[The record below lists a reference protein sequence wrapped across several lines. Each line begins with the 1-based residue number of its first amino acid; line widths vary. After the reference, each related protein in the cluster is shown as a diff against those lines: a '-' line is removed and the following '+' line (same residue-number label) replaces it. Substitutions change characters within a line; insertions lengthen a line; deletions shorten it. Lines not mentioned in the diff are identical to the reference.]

1 MILKASDGRFSAKG
15 ISTGREHSHIGMM
28 ADATTLYSLISGI
41 GGALIDGI
49 AGVYGPGRIDKR
61 RRLHELLLEGQRR
74 QAEEQAAA
82 REEKQRVLD
91 AIAEAI
97 VCTQDWHRLVS
108 WAVQGLDAGREV
120 DVAKFDEAAEPVL
133 PAVVRAVSLL
143 SNNSFRPTRLVR
155 VTPSVDEHGDRRRPV
170 TFSMHQV
177 RLDLRRQI
185 LAPQPGFDGDSISMR
200 AAEIRGDLMVAF
212 MTEREARVGSSI
224 PIGDDGVCGRPA

>member
-1 MILKASDGRFSAKG
+1 MITKAPDGRFSVEDIQTDHEPCYIAV
-15 ISTGREHSHIGMM
+15 M

-41 GGALIDGI
+41 GGALIGGI

-61 RRLHELLLEGQRR
+61 RRLHELPLEGQRR

-82 REEKQRVLD
+82 REEKQRILD

-108 WAVQGLDAGREV
+108 WTVQGLDAGREV
-120 DVAKFDEAAEPVL
+120 DVVEFDEAAEPVL
-133 PAVVRAVSLL
+133 QAVVRAVSLL
-143 SNNSFRPTRLVR
+143 SNNSFRPSLAR
-155 VTPSVDEHGDRRRPV
+155 VTPSIDEHGDRRRTV

-177 RLDLRRQI
+177 TLDLRRQI
-185 LAPQPGFDGDSISMR
+185 LSPQPDFDGDSISMR
-200 AAEIRGDLMVAF
+200 AAEIRRDLMAAF

-224 PIGDDGVCGRPA
+224 PIGDDGVCARPA